1 MNIIKTIKNIRA
13 TCDDYI
19 DPDLVATV
27 IYHDNY
33 IGTNNILDLKKYD
46 INSNDNYEK
55 RVLKVLNHENIF
67 ITLGMLAF
75 IPILNE
81 CDIYS
86 TENYSIKL
94 TQEEFDK
101 YGDLKEE
108 YFGILIKKDCN
119 DLIIGSCDLCGCK
132 IDSSFREIK
141 KSEDN
146 FYKKLKEI
154 ALKKIN

>member
-67 ITLGMLAF
+67 ITLEM
-75 IPILNE
+75 
-81 CDIYS
+81 
-86 TENYSIKL
+86 IKGKL
-94 TQEEFDK
+94 QN
-101 YGDLKEE
+101 
-108 YFGILIKKDCN
+108 IIKGKVRTSYRVVTAPT
-119 DLIIGSCDLCGCK
+119 G
-132 IDSSFREIK
+132 K
-141 KSEDN
+141 KR
-146 FYKKLKEI
+146 
-154 ALKKIN
+154 